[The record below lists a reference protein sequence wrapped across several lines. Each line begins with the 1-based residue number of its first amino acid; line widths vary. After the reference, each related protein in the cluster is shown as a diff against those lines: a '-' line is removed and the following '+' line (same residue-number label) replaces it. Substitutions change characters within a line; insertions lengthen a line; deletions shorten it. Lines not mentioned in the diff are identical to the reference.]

1 MDKTQANVEIYE
13 MYEMYEMYEAPTLY
27 EMFARP
33 GLQQLVGPA
42 EVPVLPHQLAVQHLV
57 VSAAQAWPL
66 IILLQFSV
74 ESGKESKTYRTL
86 LI

>member
-27 EMFARP
+27 EMFAGP

-42 EVPVLPHQLAVQHLV
+42 EVPVLPH
-57 VSAAQAWPL
+57 
-66 IILLQFSV
+66 
-74 ESGKESKTYRTL
+74 
-86 LI
+86 

>member
-1 MDKTQANVEIYE
+1 
-13 MYEMYEMYEAPTLY
+13 MYEMYEAPTLY

-42 EVPVLPHQLAVQHLV
+42 EVPVLPHQVAVQHLV
-57 VSAAQAWPL
+57 VSTAQAWPL

>member
-1 MDKTQANVEIYE
+1 
-13 MYEMYEMYEAPTLY
+13 MYEAPTLY
-27 EMFARP
+27 EMLAGP

-57 VSAAQAWPL
+57 VSTAQAWPL

-74 ESGKESKTYRTL
+74 ESGKESKTYYRTL